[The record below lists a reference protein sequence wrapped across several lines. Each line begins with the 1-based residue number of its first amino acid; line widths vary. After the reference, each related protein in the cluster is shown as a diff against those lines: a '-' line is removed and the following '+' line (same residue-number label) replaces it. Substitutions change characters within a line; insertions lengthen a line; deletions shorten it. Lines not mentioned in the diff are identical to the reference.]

1 LKKPGSNTI
10 KLAIGLIISALFLY
24 LAFRDVEFSKMMS
37 AFKDANYWYFI
48 PTLVVIFVSHW
59 FRAWR
64 WQFFIRKIKKIP
76 VSTLFSATIIGYMAN
91 TVLPAHLGEV
101 FRANV
106 VGNRS
111 EVPTSAIFATIVIER
126 IADMLSLLLIM
137 VLTLFVF
144 PFPHWVIESSYVFFL
159 LVVGIFTF
167 LILLKVQYERTIRFA
182 RIFLGKLPETLAVK
196 IEELIEAFVDGI
208 NGLKRKLDY
217 IAILILSIL
226 IWALYALS
234 FHLISHA
241 FNLFELYQL
250 SPISSL
256 VLLVIT
262 TVAIIVPSSPGYV
275 GTYHFLCKTSLA
287 MFKVPGPLGL
297 SYAIIMHAL
306 TTYGVAI
313 VGVFFAWR
321 EGLSRLRTKK
331 EISATNY

>member
-1 LKKPGSNTI
+1 
-10 KLAIGLIISALFLY
+10 
-24 LAFRDVEFSKMMS
+24 M
-37 AFKDANYWYFI
+37 
-48 PTLVVIFVSHW
+48 
-59 FRAWR
+59 
-64 WQFFIRKIKKIP
+64 
-76 VSTLFSATIIGYMAN
+76 
-91 TVLPAHLGEV
+91 
-101 FRANV
+101 
-106 VGNRS
+106 
-111 EVPTSAIFATIVIER
+111 
-126 IADMLSLLLIM
+126 
-137 VLTLFVF
+137 
-144 PFPHWVIESSYVFFL
+144 
-159 LVVGIFTF
+159 
-167 LILLKVQYERTIRFA
+167 RFA
-182 RIFLGKLPETLAVK
+182 RIFLRILPERLAAK

-208 NGLKRKLDY
+208 NGLKRKSDY
-217 IAILILSIL
+217 IVILILSIL

-313 VGVFFAWR
+313 VGIFFAWR